1 MQAQCLPEDGH
12 AIYLFA
18 GSDRGAERATALY
31 SLIETAKLNDLDPE
45 AYLRDVLARIAEHPA
60 FKLDELLPWHWK
72 PLEAAARAA

>member
-1 MQAQCLPEDGH
+1 MRA
-12 AIYLFA
+12 AALF
-18 GSDRGAERATALY
+18 G
-31 SLIETAKLNDLDPE
+31 LIESAKLNARNPE